1 MEGVRAKVVGEVD
14 QLGKVKLRSHE
25 IKHIRTMDWAPLAFS
40 NIQQDLLGTIYMQGT
55 FLYLISFNSKITLY
69 KLREVTWVAQVVS
82 KLGFEPHAYFE
93 HSAIN

>member
-25 IKHIRTMDWAPLAFS
+25 VKQIRTMDWAPLAFS
-40 NIQQDLLGTIYMQGT
+40 NIQQYLLGTIYMQGT

-93 HSAIN
+93 RSAIN